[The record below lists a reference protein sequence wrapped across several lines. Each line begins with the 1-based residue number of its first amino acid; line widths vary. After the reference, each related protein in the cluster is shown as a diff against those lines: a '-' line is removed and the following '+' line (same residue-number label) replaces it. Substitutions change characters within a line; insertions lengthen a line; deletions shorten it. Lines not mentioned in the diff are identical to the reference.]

1 MPLKPGRRG
10 LALPALLLP
19 LPAAAHELRVDAD
32 SWTLLS
38 ALLLAIAWGLYA
50 LGAQRKPPSPARAA
64 GFHAALVIAALALF
78 GPLDSGAQNHTSL
91 HMLQHMLLMVVIA
104 PLVAIAVPLPQWQ
117 AATGR
122 PLRALGSVLRQ
133 SSRRPLS
140 LALVHGALIWLWHTP
155 RLYLLAL
162 AEPGWHFVEH
172 ASFLLSAGLF
182 WWSVLH
188 AGVRRRG
195 EALLALLLTLM
206 HTGLLGAL
214 LTFGR
219 ESFYGAE
226 RSLFEQQLAGLI
238 MWVPG
243 GVVYLLAAGA
253 IAWRCLGDEAPAPG
267 RRSGTAG
274 A

>member
-1 MPLKPGRRG
+1 MRRSRRWPVF
-10 LALPALLLP
+10 LLFILLLP
-19 LPAAAHELRVDAD
+19 LPASAHGGVGDNDA
-32 SWTLLS
+32 WTLLG
-38 ALLLAIAWGLYA
+38 ALLLALAWGLYA
-50 LGAQRKPPSPARAA
+50 LGARRKPPAPMRAA
-64 GFHAALVIAALALF
+64 CFHAALAIAVPTVF
-78 GPLDSGAQNHTSL
+78 GPLDTWAQTHTSV

-104 PLVAIAVPLPQWQ
+104 PLVAVAGPLPQWQ

-122 PLRALGSVLRQ
+122 RLRALGLVLRESGRQ
-133 SSRRPLS
+133 PLR
-140 LALVHGALIWLWHTP
+140 LVLLHGVLIWLWHTP

-162 AEPGWHFVEH
+162 AQPGWHFAEH
-172 ASFLLSAGLF
+172 AAFLLSAGLF

-188 AGVRRRG
+188 ASARRRG

-219 ESFYGAE
+219 ASFYGAE

-243 GVVYLLAAGA
+243 GIVYLAAAGA
-253 IAWRCLGDEAPAPG
+253 IAWRWVGDETPAPIRG
-267 RRSGTAG
+267 PAAR
-274 A
+274 